1 MTERPRK
8 SQEKPRKNVATQ
20 LVRLANEL
28 YTFHRTT
35 DSRSSYGEVVSEGH
49 VYARLKDEPRIRR
62 QLAEIRQDL
71 ASVYEMRY
79 GDVPYR
85 TALGDAMTV
94 LAARRRAAPDL
105 ACAHDDSTEL
115 LVAPGTLQGPQD
127 IADMYY
133 VEDGCT
139 WWRKPTSI
147 GATIPVMLADFAAE
161 IIEEVTLEDGA
172 EQSLTWLVRVTTRE
186 GRTGEVRISPDQ
198 LGRPRQ
204 WAAKAVGLD
213 ALVMPG
219 VATQDHLR
227 AAVQA
232 GSTSVSRRTVFTHTG
247 WREIGGRHAYLTASG
262 ALGAIGLDESVTVDL
277 SQLGGYALPPV
288 PDVRVVRAAVRASL
302 AILDVAPD
310 AVTVPLLAAVYR
322 APLPLAPDCAVWLY
336 GRTGTFK
343 TALTAL
349 AQQHFGP
356 SMDAHRLPG
365 NWTSTANALEDRA
378 FTLADALFVVDDYS
392 PDATGTDARRRAAA
406 ADRLVRGS
414 ANRSGRA
421 RLRADGTQR
430 PEKPPRGQLLIS
442 AEDVPPGVESMRV
455 RSFVAEIA
463 PGDVGLPKLTAAQ
476 MAAADGTLAIAMAG
490 YIQWLARR
498 YDDDSALP
506 EILAAERARLQDSA
520 GAKSHPRHAL
530 NIAGL
535 ALGWHEF
542 LAFAGTSAV
551 TIEES
556 EALWSR
562 TWKALADAG
571 AEQERYARDADP
583 VRIYLQSL
591 AALLTQGRAYLAD
604 PHGRPPAD
612 ATRWG
617 WKCDDA
623 RDGSFRARGDL
634 IGWVDGDD
642 IYLHPESAYN
652 AARRFAATAISLGVS
667 KSAVHK
673 ALHERG
679 LLASSQGRGRLT
691 IRKRLGGGNPPVLH
705 LTVSGFDS
713 GGGMS

>member
-1 MTERPRK
+1 M
-8 SQEKPRKNVATQ
+8 
-20 LVRLANEL
+20 
-28 YTFHRTT
+28 
-35 DSRSSYGEVVSEGH
+35 
-49 VYARLKDEPRIRR
+49 
-62 QLAEIRQDL
+62 
-71 ASVYEMRY
+71 
-79 GDVPYR
+79 
-85 TALGDAMTV
+85 
-94 LAARRRAAPDL
+94 
-105 ACAHDDSTEL
+105 
-115 LVAPGTLQGPQD
+115 
-127 IADMYY
+127 
-133 VEDGCT
+133 
-139 WWRKPTSI
+139 
-147 GATIPVMLADFAAE
+147 
-161 IIEEVTLEDGA
+161 
-172 EQSLTWLVRVTTRE
+172 
-186 GRTGEVRISPDQ
+186 RISPDQ

-227 AAVQA
+227 AAVQV

-247 WREIGGRHAYLTASG
+247 WRQIGGRHAYLTASG
-262 ALGAIGLDESVTVDL
+262 ALGAVGLDESVTVDL

-322 APLPLAPDCAVWLY
+322 APLPLPPECAVWLY
-336 GRTGTFK
+336 GRTGTLK

-349 AQQHFGP
+349 AQQHYGP
-356 SMDAHRLPG
+356 SMDAHSLPG
-365 NWTSTANALEDRA
+365 NWMSTANALEDRA
-378 FTLADALFVVDDYS
+378 FTLADTVFVVDDYS

-406 ADRLVRGS
+406 ADRLIRGS

-421 RLRADGTQR
+421 RLRADSTRR

-442 AEDVPPGVESMRV
+442 AEDVPPGVESMRA
-455 RSFVAEIA
+455 RTFVAEIA
-463 PGDVGLPKLTAAQ
+463 PGDVSMPRLTAAQ

-490 YIQWLARR
+490 YVQWLARR
-498 YDDDSALP
+498 YDTGNGLP
-506 EILAAERARLQDSA
+506 ESLAAERTTLRDSA
-520 GAKSHPRHAL
+520 RAQGHPRYAL
-530 NIAGL
+530 NVGSL
-535 ALGWHEF
+535 ALGWHAF
-542 LAFAGTSAV
+542 LAFAAETGA
-551 TIEES
+551 INAEES
-556 EALWSR
+556 EGLWPR
-562 TWKALADAG
+562 VWKALAHAG
-571 AEQERYARDADP
+571 AEQERHARDADP
-583 VRIYLQSL
+583 ISIYLQSL

-604 PHGRPPAD
+604 PHGRPPAE

-642 IYLHPESAYN
+642 IYLHPESAYT
-652 AARRFAATAISLGVS
+652 AARRFAAPAMPLGVS

-705 LTVSGFDS
+705 LTISGFDS
-713 GGGMS
+713 GSGRS